1 MQAEEGRN
9 RLPALMEQE
18 IVRLYESEARG
29 MLSYAASIAGNLHTA
44 QDAVQET
51 FIRFFI
57 ARSAGQ
63 DFQSPKAWLFRV
75 LRNYI
80 IDQKRARVREEVG
93 IESAVAVPCPHS
105 QSAGD
110 STSQLLQRAL
120 QVGLSAREAECV
132 RLRAEGLTYE
142 EIGGVLRLQ
151 SGTVGALLARAHE
164 KMRVAA
170 RQSAPQGGALAL
182 PLAGEKRYAS

>member
-1 MQAEEGRN
+1 MHVEEGRH
-9 RLPALMEQE
+9 RLAALMEQE

-63 DFQSPKAWLFRV
+63 EFQSPKAWLFRV

-80 IDQKRARVREEVG
+80 IDQKRSRMREEVG
-93 IESAVAVPCPHS
+93 IESALALPCPNS
-105 QSAGD
+105 DFAKD
-110 STSQLLQRAL
+110 KTSQVVQRAL
-120 QVGLSAREAECV
+120 QV
-132 RLRAEGLTYE
+132 
-142 EIGGVLRLQ
+142 
-151 SGTVGALLARAHE
+151 
-164 KMRVAA
+164 
-170 RQSAPQGGALAL
+170 
-182 PLAGEKRYAS
+182 